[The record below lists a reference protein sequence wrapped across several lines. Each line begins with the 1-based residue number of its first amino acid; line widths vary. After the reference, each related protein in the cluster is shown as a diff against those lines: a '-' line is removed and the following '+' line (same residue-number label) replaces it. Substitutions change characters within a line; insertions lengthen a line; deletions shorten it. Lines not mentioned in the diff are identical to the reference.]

1 MKKGT
6 IGILIYAIAQTL
18 LLIASKQGLVQSWVA
33 ILPLCIVIAVFIVCL
48 FVSVVLTVKQVEE
61 KMKNERTKNT

>member
-6 IGILIYAIAQTL
+6 IGILVYAIAQTL

-33 ILPLCIVIAVFIVCL
+33 VLPLCIVIAVFIVCL
-48 FVSVVLTVKQVEE
+48 FVAVVLSVKQVKE
-61 KMKNERTKNT
+61 KMRND

>member
-18 LLIASKQGLVQSWVA
+18 LLIASKQGLVSKWIAV
-33 ILPLCIVIAVFIVCL
+33 LPLYMVIAVFLVSL
-48 FVSVVLTVKQVEE
+48 FIAVVLTVKQVKE
-61 KMKNERTKNT
+61 KMKNERT

>member
-18 LLIASKQGLVQSWVA
+18 LLIASKQGLVSAWIA
-33 ILPLCIVIAVFIVCL
+33 ILPLYMVIAVFIVCL
-48 FVSVVLTVKQVEE
+48 FVAVVLTVKQVKE
-61 KMKNERTKNT
+61 KMRNERT

>member
-18 LLIASKQGLVQSWVA
+18 LLIASKQGLVQGWVA
-33 ILPLCIVIAVFIVCL
+33 ILPLYMVIAVFIVCL
-48 FVSVVLTVKQVEE
+48 FVAVVLTVKQVRE
-61 KMKNERTKNT
+61 KMKNERA